1 MWVRQQLRQLEELH
15 LLPRRRSLSP
25 PPLFHNRSWDKH
37 KDKPKNKDKDV
48 SSSTYLMCLSS
59 QQAAADVGEE
69 DYPSLIKV
77 NISHHSP
84 DRMNLKH
91 IGYRS
96 IMGTRDVV
104 CFNLICLFQWLNI
117 KYLFQWLNINGLFQW
132 LNIKFL
138 FQWLNIECF
147 FQWFDIKCLLQ
158 CLNIKCPIQCL
169 NIKCLFEWLN
179 IKCLFQWLNDSMT
192 RCLFQELWRQF
203 LEEKEGPSEAAA
215 AAPVQVW
222 LKKYVF
228 DATKQMNLSGNKRGI
243 HVAQKNIC
251 ILVSMMTNRLR
262 ENFSHWLNFTHG
274 TPLGSEHIETD
285 KQIRLKF
292 YQCVNLSMCPSVNC

>member
-1 MWVRQQLRQLEELH
+1 
-15 LLPRRRSLSP
+15 
-25 PPLFHNRSWDKH
+25 
-37 KDKPKNKDKDV
+37 
-48 SSSTYLMCLSS
+48 MCLSS

-222 LKKYVF
+222 LKKICVWCNKTNESEWKQKRHTCCSKKIYVF
-228 DATKQMNLSGNKRGI
+228 WFQWWRT
-243 HVAQKNIC
+243 
-251 ILVSMMTNRLR
+251 
-262 ENFSHWLNFTHG
+262 
-274 TPLGSEHIETD
+274 GSERISHIDLTLLMGRLWD
-285 KQIRLKF
+285 LNTLKQTNKLD
-292 YQCVNLSMCPSVNC
+292 